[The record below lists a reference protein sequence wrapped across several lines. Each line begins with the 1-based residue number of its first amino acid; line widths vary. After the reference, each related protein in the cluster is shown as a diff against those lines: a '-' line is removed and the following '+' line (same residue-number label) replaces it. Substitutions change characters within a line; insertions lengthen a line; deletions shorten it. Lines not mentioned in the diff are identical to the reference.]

1 MEKDCYLIESI
12 ENVDARVDYKQII
25 NFFVNNHMG
34 MEEQAYHR
42 EISATLID
50 FINEDENK
58 EVIYNMIYFGTIEPI
73 VKSIYVKDYEK
84 AKAIYDMNRLSLE
97 KLYINKDKTKE
108 L

>member
-12 ENVDARVDYKQII
+12 ENVDTRADYKQII
-25 NFFVNNHMG
+25 NFFVNNYLSV
-34 MEEQAYHR
+34 EEQAYHR
-42 EISATLID
+42 EISETLINS
-50 FINEDENK
+50 INADEKK
-58 EVIYNMIYFGTIEPI
+58 EVVYKMIYFDTVEPI